1 MVRILRVLDDPDG
14 GQRLAALLLVCI
26 ALHMGA
32 LMTILVRSKNTHHTP
47 SQKIQIFSNLGVLP
61 FGIKA
66 ARSFL
71 FHVNKAGKKQYIAH
85 IGTIMPIRV

>member
-1 MVRILRVLDDPDG
+1 
-14 GQRLAALLLVCI
+14 
-26 ALHMGA
+26 MGA
-32 LMTILVRSKNTHHTP
+32 LMTIVVRSKNAHHTL

-61 FGIKA
+61 CEIKA

-71 FHVNKAGKKQYIAH
+71 FHINQAGNQQYIAH